1 MVAIQWY
8 IKDCKRMVL
17 NNAHLLM
24 YEKKLLTN
32 NCNTV
37 AIAMIEI
44 IGCIIL
50 TYSSYV
56 TVCVLAMDLH

>member
-1 MVAIQWY
+1 MH
-8 IKDCKRMVL
+8 
-17 NNAHLLM
+17 NAHLLK

-44 IGCIIL
+44 GCITL

-56 TVCVLAMDLH
+56 SVCVLAMDLH